1 MAQQESSEPPESC
14 ASPLWDCI
22 WPHGDW
28 VVACAH
34 SAAPEE
40 SMAHTESGT
49 SPAVNTLN
57 ASPSINSLRIDFYSS
72 TQGSCALSKQ
82 VRVFRRHAL

>member
-1 MAQQESSEPPESC
+1 MAQQDLSEAPEIC
-14 ASPLWDCI
+14 ASPLCDCI

-28 VVACAH
+28 VIACAH

-40 SMAHTESGT
+40 SMAHAESGT

-57 ASPSINSLRIDFYSS
+57 ASPRINSLRIDFHSS

-82 VRVFRRHAL
+82 VRVFRPHVL

>member
-1 MAQQESSEPPESC
+1 MAQQELFEPLESC
-14 ASPLWDCI
+14 APPLWDCI
-22 WPHGDW
+22 WSHGDW
-28 VVACAH
+28 VVTCAH

-49 SPAVNTLN
+49 SPAVKTLN
-57 ASPSINSLRIDFYSS
+57 ATPRINSLRIDFHSS
-72 TQGSCALSKQ
+72 TQGSRALSKQ